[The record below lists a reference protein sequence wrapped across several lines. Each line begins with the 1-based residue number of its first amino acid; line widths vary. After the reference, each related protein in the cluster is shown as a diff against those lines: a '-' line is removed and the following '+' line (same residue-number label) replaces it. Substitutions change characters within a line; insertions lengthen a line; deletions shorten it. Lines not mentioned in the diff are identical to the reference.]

1 MDAQTPNN
9 PNPEIWQVDAGG
21 EIYQGTFDELTQWI
35 TEGAVLPQ
43 DKVRRGNLRW
53 IEAQKVPTLLS
64 FFNAKDSGTTPPVV
78 TTNSP
83 KPFPQVVSTPI
94 NDLNQPRFCLVHIE
108 TQAEFTCDGC
118 ANFFCKECPT
128 SFGGTVKVCPMCGAM
143 CKSLEKMAEETK
155 KTINFER
162 RITEGFGFA
171 DFTKAFAYPF
181 KYRASFVF
189 GALFYAF
196 FTVGQQASSLGGR
209 WLISSSI
216 ICWML
221 ANMLTFGILAN
232 TVENMLQGKLDQ
244 NFMPGFDNFS
254 LWDDLIHP
262 LFLSISVHLVS
273 FGGLII
279 LFVAM
284 FFFAANS
291 LKPGDSLAEKTVQT
305 VAPEAAPD
313 FSAAQQG
320 DKQIEFFKEVV
331 KKQNEQS
338 QQRLNSA
345 ENGETFDE
353 IPPVNNAAPTNQTS
367 PVYDEE
373 KEFENLNN
381 MINQTRKVQLE
392 SAVGKPSEE
401 EQTGFKNMYQQ
412 ILVWAGPFILLA
424 GLATLWGV
432 FYLPVAYIVAAY
444 TRNIRSV
451 FNPSIGLDTIKRL
464 GVDYVKIL
472 LMGFV
477 LWIIGGV
484 AGIFLGFVFA
494 PFDLP
499 RLGNIPVIAVG
510 SIITFYLSIV
520 FAVILGSALY
530 KNSEKFPLF
539 KTF

>member
-21 EIYQGTFDELTQWI
+21 EVYQGSFDELTQWI

-78 TTNSP
+78 TVNSP
-83 KPFPQVVSTPI
+83 KPFPQVVSIPI
-94 NDLNQPRFCLVHIE
+94 NDLNQAQFCLVHIE
-108 TQAEFTCDGC
+108 TEAKFVCDGC
-118 ANFFCKECPT
+118 TNFFCNECPT

-143 CKSLEKMAEETK
+143 CKSLDKAIEESK
-155 KTINFER
+155 KTAKFER
-162 RITEGFGFA
+162 KINEGFGLA
-171 DFTKAFAYPF
+171 DLTRAFAYPF
-181 KYRASFVF
+181 KYKTSFVF

-262 LFLSISVHLVS
+262 LFLSISVQLVS
-273 FGGLII
+273 FGALII

-284 FFFAANS
+284 IFFAVNS
-291 LKPGDSLAEKTVQT
+291 LKPEDSLAQKTVQT

-313 FSAAQQG
+313 FSAAQQA
-320 DKQIEFFKEVV
+320 DKQIDFFKNAV
-331 KKQNEQS
+331 KQQNGQTA
-338 QQRLNSA
+338 QRLDSA
-345 ENGETFDE
+345 ENGGQV
-353 IPPVNNAAPTNQTS
+353 PVE
-367 PVYDEE
+367 DEE
-373 KEFENLNN
+373 KEFEKLNN
-381 MINQTRKVQLE
+381 MINQTRRTQLE
-392 SAVGKPSEE
+392 SAVGKPAEE
-401 EQTGFKNMYQQ
+401 DTLTLTGAYQQ
-412 ILVWAGPFILLA
+412 IFKWAGPFIILA
-424 GLATLWGV
+424 GIVFLWGV

-444 TRNIRSV
+444 TRNIGSV
-451 FNPSIGLDTIKRL
+451 FNPSVGLDTIKRL
-464 GVDYVKIL
+464 GVDYLKIL
-472 LMGFV
+472 LMGLI
-477 LWIIGGV
+477 LWIIGSV
-484 AGIFLGFVFA
+484 AGIILSLIFA
-494 PFDLP
+494 PLNLP
-499 RLGNIPVIAVG
+499 RLGNLPVIALG
-510 SIITFYLSIV
+510 SVVTFYLSIV
-520 FAVILGSALY
+520 FSIVLGSALY